1 MDLWGKGLFL
11 YLSSQASTHD
21 CSANPVPYAE
31 LQLEKSGRSGYI
43 QEKDKEMRHKNIF
56 FDEGSYT
63 SVFMVWNWHPGF
75 FPVDNVIVLCFTI

>member
-1 MDLWGKGLFL
+1 MTAMLIQFHTSIRGAATRKVGQVWL
-11 YLSSQASTHD
+11 YPGEEQRNATQ
-21 CSANPVPYAE
+21 E
-31 LQLEKSGRSGYI
+31 YI
-43 QEKDKEMRHKNIF
+43 